1 VDLVARIIVSTLQK
15 ARRALLLLWIVSVP
29 ATAQTCL
36 FAPQEGAETRE
47 QVLLASWSADDL
59 QLLVDEYAFSQTF
72 TLHQEAVSAGF
83 EVGDVVYGES
93 ISRDGIFQMQSVRTW
108 KQTYARARRADF
120 QQRVLPKLGTRR
132 PDAALVKT
140 ALASCLR
147 TPAWGKLRPLDNCR
161 FAFSAGLATASQ
173 AMQVSPVKLN
183 VIGGR
188 CSRWPGRP
196 LRVAGD
202 SVQCERS
209 GNGSVTVSLE
219 TTRGQLVRETLP
231 ALRVRQVPREPMLE
245 QATATQIEVLALYRS
260 RDYRVMQFGRSCPH
274 CRLYAAEIRPS
285 LPGASI
291 ISVGVVST
299 SGGPGWLRCP
309 ASFRCGVAEF
319 SPPDQ
324 RNASGCAGLS
334 ACRVWRLSEDDAE
347 GQDTVQITYEGK
359 VNRCRNC
366 PEGVSYEEAH
376 KRWQQAKA
384 EAGDACPVFADPPP
398 QSLSTSS
405 VR

>member
-1 VDLVARIIVSTLQK
+1 
-15 ARRALLLLWIVSVP
+15 
-29 ATAQTCL
+29 
-36 FAPQEGAETRE
+36 
-47 QVLLASWSADDL
+47 
-59 QLLVDEYAFSQTF
+59 
-72 TLHQEAVSAGF
+72 
-83 EVGDVVYGES
+83 
-93 ISRDGIFQMQSVRTW
+93 
-108 KQTYARARRADF
+108 
-120 QQRVLPKLGTRR
+120 
-132 PDAALVKT
+132 
-140 ALASCLR
+140 
-147 TPAWGKLRPLDNCR
+147 
-161 FAFSAGLATASQ
+161 
-173 AMQVSPVKLN
+173 MQVSPVKLN

-188 CSRWPGRP
+188 CSRWPDRP

-219 TTRGQLVRETLP
+219 TTRGEPVRETLA
-231 ALRVRQVPREPMLE
+231 ALRVRQVPHEPELE
-245 QATATQIEVLALYRS
+245 QTMAKQIEVLALYRS

-334 ACRVWRLSEDDAE
+334 ACRVWRLSEDEAE

-366 PEGVSYEEAH
+366 PDGVSYEEARR
-376 KRWQQAKA
+376 RWQQAKA

-405 VR
+405 MR